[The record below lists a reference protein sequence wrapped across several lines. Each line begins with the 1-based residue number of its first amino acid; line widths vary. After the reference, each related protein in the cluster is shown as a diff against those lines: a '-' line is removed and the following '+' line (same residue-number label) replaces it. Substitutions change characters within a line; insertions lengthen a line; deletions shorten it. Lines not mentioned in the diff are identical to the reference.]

1 MSYDIKIKN
10 GLTINL
16 KGAAQNIIKK
26 AATPKTIS
34 INPSNFHL
42 IIPKMVVKI
51 GQKISQGDVVF
62 FSKKDERIKFCS
74 PVNGVVKE
82 IIRGAKRKIIE
93 IIIESVGDNER
104 SSKKAIDY
112 KNLSSEQVKNL
123 LLDSGCWPF
132 IKQRPYDI
140 IANPSDSPKSIFIST
155 FNSAPISADFQ
166 IILDDQKEEFK
177 HGVKILSKL
186 FSGDLNIGIEKNNK
200 SFLNDIENVKIH
212 TFNGHHPAGNVGVQ
226 IHHIDPINSG
236 EKVWTLGA
244 EDVANI
250 GRYFMTG
257 SYNPVRTLAV
267 SGPPVKNPKYY
278 KTIAGSELCEIIK
291 DAGINQ
297 NDNLRF
303 INGDVLT
310 GYKVESDNYLGFYN
324 NTLSVLREG
333 NHYRMFGWVPFVN
346 NKVPSIYKTSFSWL
360 FPNKKYDLD
369 TNLNGEERA
378 LVVTGEMEKVFPMDI
393 LPMQLLKECMAGNIE
408 KMESLGIYEVAPE
421 DFSLIDYSSSSKIEA
436 QYIIRKGLDL
446 MISEVG

>member
-82 IIRGAKRKIIE
+82 ITRGAKRKIIE
-93 IIIESVGDNER
+93 IIIESIGDNER

-212 TFNGHHPAGNVGVQ
+212 TFNGPHPAGNVGVQ

-257 SYNPVRTLAV
+257 SYNPLRTLAV

-278 KTIAGSELCEIIK
+278 KTVAGSELCEIIK

>member
-93 IIIESVGDNER
+93 IIIESIGDNER

-212 TFNGHHPAGNVGVQ
+212 TFNGPHPAGNVGVQ

-278 KTIAGSELCEIIK
+278 KTIAGSELCEILK